1 MVQKYLIEKPDP
13 SKVNK
18 QKAIELL
25 DKEGSLELINKLNTP
40 RYLYWDKVK
49 HKKMPENISPE
60 NFWYLLK
67 QFRKLTSAK
76 IAVKAEGGELFS
88 WIRLPYTEE
97 YLHVIDTHSGGQM
110 FNSYK
115 VISDIHKQR
124 FMARGVVEEAIA
136 SSQLEGAHTTRKVAK
151 RMLTEKREPK
161 TESEK
166 MIVNNYKT
174 MNSIEQEYKD
184 RELDMDA
191 LFELHAMI
199 TDGTLNPSEQ
209 YRIRNDSDKIVIQ
222 SQIGD
227 EEYIGHVPPRKKF
240 VEKELLRLFD
250 YANDKDQQ
258 SFIHPV
264 IKAIII
270 HFWLAYLHPF
280 TDGNGRLARALFYW
294 YLLRKNY
301 WSFIYLPISTII
313 KKSPVQYA
321 KAYMYSEQDD
331 LDFTYFY
338 DYHMRKILQAIEA
351 FDNYVDEQVVE
362 NKRIDKL
369 LKDQVKLNDRQKHL
383 IHYLLSDP
391 DSYTTVV
398 SHSTIN
404 GVSRATAI
412 RDIYQ
417 LERDGFLN
425 KERSGKYVQYKPTS
439 KLAELAGGQ

>member
-1 MVQKYLIEKPDP
+1 MIQKYLVEKPDLT
-13 SKVNK
+13 KVDK
-18 QKAIELL
+18 QKVVELL
-25 DKEGSLELINKLNTP
+25 DKEGSLDLINKLNVP

-49 HKKMPENISPE
+49 HKGMPEGVSPE

-76 IAVKAEGGELFS
+76 IAVKADSGEFFS
-88 WIRLPYTEE
+88 WVRLPYTEE
-97 YLHVIDTHSGGQM
+97 CLHIIDMHSGGQM
-110 FNSYK
+110 FDSYK
-115 VISDIHKQR
+115 VISDVHKQR

-136 SSQLEGAHTTRKVAK
+136 SSQLEGAHTTRRVAK
-151 RMLTEKREPK
+151 KMLMENREPK

-174 MNSIEQEYKD
+174 MNSIEEEYRD
-184 RELDMDA
+184 RELDMDT

-199 TDGTLNPSEQ
+199 TNGTVDPREQ
-209 YRIRNDSDKIVIQ
+209 YRIRSDTDDIVVQ
-222 SQIGD
+222 GQIGN
-227 EEYIGHVPPRKKF
+227 EEYIGHIPPKNKF
-240 VEKELLRLFD
+240 VQEELQRLFN
-250 YANDKDQQ
+250 YANDKDQL

-294 YLLRKNY
+294 YLLKKDY

-313 KKSPVQYA
+313 KKSPIQYA
-321 KAYMYSEQDD
+321 KAYIYAEQDD

-351 FDNYVDEQVVE
+351 FDDYVKDQVSE
-362 NKRIDKL
+362 NRRVDKL
-369 LKDQVKLNDRQKHL
+369 LRDQIKLNDRQKHL
-383 IHYLLSDP
+383 IHYLLSDV
-391 DSYTTVV
+391 DSYTTII

-404 GVSRATAI
+404 GISRATAI
-412 RDIYQ
+412 RDIFQ
-417 LERDGFLN
+417 LEKEGLLN
-425 KERSGKYVQYKPTS
+425 KERSGKYIQYKPTL
-439 KLAELAGGQ
+439 KLFELVGDQ